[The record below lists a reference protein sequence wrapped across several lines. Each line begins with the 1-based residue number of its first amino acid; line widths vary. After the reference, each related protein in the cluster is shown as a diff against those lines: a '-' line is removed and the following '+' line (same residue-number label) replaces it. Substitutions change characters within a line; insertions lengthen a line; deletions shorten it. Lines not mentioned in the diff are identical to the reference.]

1 MIMINMGQQSPTH
14 LSQLQ
19 VEETSATTYT
29 FKAEVKLYVQCI
41 NS

>member
-1 MIMINMGQQSPTH
+1 MIIINMGQKSPMQ

-29 FKAEVKLYVQCI
+29 FISEFKLY
-41 NS
+41 